1 MNDLSIKWKDFY
13 KNVFALV
20 VPMALQNL
28 INVGVTAADVVM
40 LGKVSEKVLS
50 GASLAGQIQY
60 IMVLFLFGLTS
71 GATVLTAQYWGKGD
85 KTAIEKILALG
96 IRSAVIIT
104 AIFTI
109 AAFTIPASLMR
120 IFTNDPQVIAE
131 GVKYLR
137 IVACS
142 YIIMGITN
150 VYLYVMRS
158 IERVIVATVV
168 YLVSFLCNVIF
179 NAIFIFGLFGFPAL
193 GIRGAAI
200 ATLIAR
206 IVELILVC
214 GYAKIYNKDVKFRVR
229 YFLHQDKLLVKDFLV
244 YSLPVVLNEV
254 MWGLGTSAN
263 TAVLGHMGSSAVAAN
278 SVAQVARQL
287 ATVVSFGLSSA
298 TAIYLGKTIGEKKFD
313 HARAYAK
320 RFIILSVVMGVIG
333 GALILIASP
342 VVISFLSLSAASRYY
357 LKMMFYVMSYFVIAQ
372 AFNTTMVVGIFRSG
386 GDTKFG
392 LIMDVSTMWGCSILL
407 GALAAFV
414 LQRRNTKV
422 SQKII
427 TFFVIG
433 LIIPGQ
439 IIPTYML
446 CNYLHLKTFIG
457 AAAVLTAANLPL
469 GIFLYIGALKSIPRD
484 IDEAAI
490 LDGCGTWT
498 LFFRVIFQ
506 LMKPMTVTLFILT
519 FMNIW
524 NDFGTTIYFLNTSEN
539 YTLPLTI
546 YKFCSLKTCEKE

>member
-1 MNDLSIKWKDFY
+1 MNDLNINWKDFY
-13 KNVFALV
+13 KNVFSLV

-85 KTAIEKILALG
+85 KTTIEKILALG
-96 IRSAVIIT
+96 IRSAVIVT
-104 AIFTI
+104 AIFTV
-109 AAFTIPASLMR
+109 AAFAIPASLMR

-168 YLVSFLCNVIF
+168 YLVSFLCNVLF

-193 GIRGAAI
+193 GIR
-200 ATLIAR
+200 
-206 IVELILVC
+206 ELILVC
-214 GYAKIYNKDVKFRVR
+214 GYAKIYNKDVKFRVH

-298 TAIYLGKTIGEKKFD
+298 TAIYLGKTIGEKKFN

-342 VVISFLSLSAASRYY
+342 VVISFLSLSAAARYY

-414 LQRRNTKV
+414 FHWSVPAVYVLLMSDELIKV
-422 SQKII
+422 PI
-427 TFFVIG
+427 TSIRYRSFKW
-433 LIIPGQ
+433 
-439 IIPTYML
+439 
-446 CNYLHLKTFIG
+446 LKDVT
-457 AAAVLTAANLPL
+457 
-469 GIFLYIGALKSIPRD
+469 RD
-484 IDEAAI
+484 N
-490 LDGCGTWT
+490 
-498 LFFRVIFQ
+498 V
-506 LMKPMTVTLFILT
+506 
-519 FMNIW
+519 
-524 NDFGTTIYFLNTSEN
+524 
-539 YTLPLTI
+539 
-546 YKFCSLKTCEKE
+546 